1 MAIRENNMK
10 TLDGWKQDA
19 KRCADVLIINDM
31 VLRGLNKAEKCK
43 ERQKKEGSQWFKPS
57 LTAE

>member
-1 MAIRENNMK
+1 MAA
-10 TLDGWKQDA
+10 WKHDA
-19 KRCADVLIINDM
+19 KRCANVLIIDDM

-43 ERQKKEGSQWFKPS
+43 ERQEKEASQWFKLS